1 MQLRHPQSEEFNL
14 LPSFNPLKCNI
25 LEKFFG
31 ISLHF
36 VVADRDLWVRHSIH
50 RSSPLASVNKRQDI
64 VSNDFT
70 RVPLMNAMTTR
81 ANFKRKSR
89 KGPALLLVVFASAVT
104 YIYLVD

>member
-1 MQLRHPQSEEFNL
+1 MVPVEME
-14 LPSFNPLKCNI
+14 
-25 LEKFFG
+25 
-31 ISLHF
+31 HF
-36 VVADRDLWVRHSIH
+36 RQAFRMNQHFLVADQDLLVRHFDY

-64 VSNDFT
+64 MSNDFT

-81 ANFKRKSR
+81 TNFKRKSR

>member
-1 MQLRHPQSEEFNL
+1 MKPVEMGHLRQAFRMKPH
-14 LPSFNPLKCNI
+14 
-25 LEKFFG
+25 FF
-31 ISLHF
+31 
-36 VVADRDLWVRHSIH
+36 VADQDLWVRRFVN

-64 VSNDFT
+64 MSNDFT

-81 ANFKRKSR
+81 ANLKRKSR